1 MQTYARQGGT
11 SSIMICDDGMQ
22 SLKPEQAQERRQYY
36 ADHGLA
42 WVARPPHDSKEGG
55 YQRAGRFK
63 KGETLPCVFDQR
75 VHPLAPASNMN
86 YALELSLILE
96 KHLAR
101 LQADEGAAE
110 YARTSFE
117 GRRSS
122 EFDGTDG
129 SKHEDEGPM
138 SLEDLAL
145 QLAIEEV
152 YESTGS
158 KWKPWAGT

>member
-1 MQTYARQGGT
+1 
-11 SSIMICDDGMQ
+11 
-22 SLKPEQAQERRQYY
+22 
-36 ADHGLA
+36 
-42 WVARPPHDSKEGG
+42 
-55 YQRAGRFK
+55 
-63 KGETLPCVFDQR
+63 
-75 VHPLAPASNMN
+75 MN

-101 LQADEGAAE
+101 LQVDENAVQSD
-110 YARTSFE
+110 RTSFE

-129 SKHEDEGPM
+129 SRHESEGPI

-152 YESTGS
+152 YESTGN
-158 KWKPWAGT
+158 KWRPWAGT